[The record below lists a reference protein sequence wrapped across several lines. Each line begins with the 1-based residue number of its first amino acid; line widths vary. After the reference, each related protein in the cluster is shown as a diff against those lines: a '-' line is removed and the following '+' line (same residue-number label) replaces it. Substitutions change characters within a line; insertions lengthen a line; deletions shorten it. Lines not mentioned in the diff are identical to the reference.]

1 MTEKKQSTDG
11 GSMIRFTDVLSKNKT
26 LTCEGF
32 SDGPDFDRERNLLS
46 SMESEASA
54 VFEYLKGAELNSTNS
69 GVSVFVLKGLVDAH
83 CGKQV
88 PIGAIIAGALMAGV
102 RVGKKGFCHTNI
114 KKAWFKKQVESI
126 LR

>member
-1 MTEKKQSTDG
+1 MIEKKQSTDG
-11 GSMIRFTDVLSKNKT
+11 GSMISFTDVLSKNKS

-32 SDGPDFDRERNLLS
+32 SDSPCFDRERESLL

-54 VFEYLKGAELNSTNS
+54 VFEYLKGAELNGTNS

-83 CGKQV
+83 FGKQIPV
-88 PIGAIIAGALMAGV
+88 GAIIAGALMAGI

-114 KKAWFKKQVESI
+114 KKAWFKKQM
-126 LR
+126 

>member
-1 MTEKKQSTDG
+1 MIEKKQSTDG
-11 GSMIRFTDVLSKNKT
+11 GSMISFTDVLSKNKT

-32 SDGPDFDRERNLLS
+32 SDSPCSDKERKSLL
-46 SMESEASA
+46 SMESDASA
-54 VFEYLKGAELNSTNS
+54 VFEYLKEAELNSTNS

-88 PIGAIIAGALMAGV
+88 PAGAIIAGALMAGV
-102 RVGKKGFCHTNI
+102 RVGKKGFCYTNI
-114 KKAWFKKQVESI
+114 KKAWFKKQAESI

>member
-1 MTEKKQSTDG
+1 MIAKKQCTDG
-11 GSMIRFTDVLSKNKT
+11 GAMISFNDVLRENKT

-32 SDGPDFDRERNLLS
+32 SDSPDFDRESESLL

-54 VFEYLKGAELNSTNS
+54 VFEYLKGAELNRTSS
-69 GVSVFVLKGLVDAH
+69 GVSVFVLKGLVDTH
-83 CGKQV
+83 CGEQI

-102 RVGKKGFCHTNI
+102 RVGKQGFCYTNI
-114 KKAWFKKQVESI
+114 KKSWFLKQTQST

>member
-1 MTEKKQSTDG
+1 MIAKKQSTDG
-11 GSMIRFTDVLSKNKT
+11 GSMISFTDVLSKNKN

-32 SDGPDFDRERNLLS
+32 SDGPCFDKEMGSLLS
-46 SMESEASA
+46 MENDASA
-54 VFEYLKGAELNSTNS
+54 VFEYLKEAELNGTNS

-88 PIGAIIAGALMAGV
+88 PVGVIIAGALMAGV
-102 RVGKKGFCHTNI
+102 RVGKKGFCYTNI

>member
-1 MTEKKQSTDG
+1 
-11 GSMIRFTDVLSKNKT
+11 MIRFTDVLSKKKT

-32 SDGPDFDRERNLLS
+32 SDSPCFDKERKSLLS
-46 SMESEASA
+46 MENDASA
-54 VFEYLKGAELNSTNS
+54 VFEYLKEAELNSTNS

-83 CGKQV
+83 FGKQI

-114 KKAWFKKQVESI
+114 KKTWFKKQMESI

>member
-1 MTEKKQSTDG
+1 MIEKKQSTDG
-11 GSMIRFTDVLSKNKT
+11 GSMISFSDVLSKNKT

-32 SDGPDFDRERNLLS
+32 SDSPCFDKERESLLS
-46 SMESEASA
+46 MENEASA
-54 VFEYLKGAELNSTNS
+54 VFEHLKGAELNSTNS

-88 PIGAIIAGALMAGV
+88 PVGAIIAGALMAGV
-102 RVGKKGFCHTNI
+102 RVSKKGFCYTNI
-114 KKAWFKKQVESI
+114 KNAWFKKQVESI

>member
-1 MTEKKQSTDG
+1 
-11 GSMIRFTDVLSKNKT
+11 MISFTDVLSKNKT

-32 SDGPDFDRERNLLS
+32 SDSPCFDKERKSLL

-54 VFEYLKGAELNSTNS
+54 VFEYLKEAELNSTNS
-69 GVSVFVLKGLVDAH
+69 GVSMFVLKGLVDSH
-83 CGKQV
+83 FGKQIPV
-88 PIGAIIAGALMAGV
+88 GAIIAGALMAGV
-102 RVGKKGFCHTNI
+102 RVGNKGLCYTNI

>member
-1 MTEKKQSTDG
+1 
-11 GSMIRFTDVLSKNKT
+11 MISFTDVLSKNKT

-32 SDGPDFDRERNLLS
+32 SDSPCFDEERGSLL

-54 VFEYLKGAELNSTNS
+54 VLEYLKEAELNSTNS
-69 GVSVFVLKGLVDAH
+69 GVSVFVLKGLIDTH

-102 RVGKKGFCHTNI
+102 MVSKKGFCYTNI
-114 KKAWFKKQVESI
+114 KKTWFKKQMESM
-126 LR
+126 